1 MKKLDCDEIDPL
13 LVPEPFFNVIFIFR
27 AINIS
32 VCPEVSFQ
40 FLRKLLLWDFL
51 FEDDD
56 DEVLSSIYS
65 FSICDHE
72 FLHSPFRLKEISAMK
87 DLLKN
92 FIHDFYGHYLLH
104 ITGRNSYAKIIKF
117 LSRT

>member
-1 MKKLDCDEIDPL
+1 MKKLDCGEIDLL

-40 FLRKLLLWDFL
+40 FLRKLLLWDLL

-72 FLHSPFRLKEISAMK
+72 FLHSPFRLQEISAMK
-87 DLLKN
+87 DLLK
-92 FIHDFYGHYLLH
+92 
-104 ITGRNSYAKIIKF
+104 KILFTIV
-117 LSRT
+117 